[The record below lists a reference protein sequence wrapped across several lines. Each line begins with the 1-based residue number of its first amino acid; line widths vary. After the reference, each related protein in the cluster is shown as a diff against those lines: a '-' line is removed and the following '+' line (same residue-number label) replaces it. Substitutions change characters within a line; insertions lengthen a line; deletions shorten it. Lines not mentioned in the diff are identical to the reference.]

1 MLRILGTAKSINVRK
16 VIWACDEIGIAYARE
31 DWGTGFRATS
41 DPEFL
46 AISRKALVPV
56 IIDDDD
62 GFVLSESNAII
73 RYLAAKHERTDLLPL
88 APLARARVEEI
99 MDWQATE
106 FNTAWRYAFVALVRR
121 NPAYSDQER
130 IAASVREWTHMLAIL
145 EAQLAVTGRC
155 VCGDAFTLADIPIG
169 LSVNRWMMS
178 PMDRPFFPAVAAY
191 YDLLM
196 ERPAFRRHA
205 GAGTD

>member
-16 VIWACDEIGIAYARE
+16 VIWACDEIGIAHVRE

-46 AISRKALVPV
+46 AMNRKALVPV
-56 IIDDDD
+56 IIDD

-73 RYLAAKHERTDLLPL
+73 RYLAAKHQRTDLLPL
-88 APLARARVEEI
+88 APRARARVEEI

-106 FNTAWRYAFVALVRR
+106 FNNAWRYAFVALVRR
-121 NPAYSDQER
+121 NPAYSDQAR
-130 IAASVREWTHMLAIL
+130 IAASLREWTNMLAIL
-145 EAQLAVTGRC
+145 ESQLAVTGRY

-178 PMDRPFFPAVAAY
+178 PMDRPFFPSVAAY
-191 YDLLM
+191 YDLLL
-196 ERPAFRRHA
+196 ERPAFQRHA

>member
-16 VIWACDEIGIAYARE
+16 VIWACDEIGITYVRE
-31 DWGTGFRATS
+31 DWGTGFRTTS
-41 DPEFL
+41 DPKFL
-46 AISRKALVPV
+46 AMNRKALVPV
-56 IIDDDD
+56 IIDD

-73 RYLAAKHERTDLLPL
+73 RYLAAKHERTNLLPL
-88 APLARARVEEI
+88 APPARARVEEI

-121 NPAYSDQER
+121 NPAYSDQAR
-130 IAASVREWTHMLAIL
+130 IAASLREWTNMLAIL
-145 EAQLAVTGRC
+145 ESQLSVTGRY

-196 ERPAFRRHA
+196 ERPAFQRHA